1 MEIPLQQFEM
11 TNVKT
16 DFETYVCTG
25 ESKDGSTIQI
35 GVMSTSTRDAAIAAK
50 RELNQTYKNK
60 SFVIIETKLGN
71 VEKLKIEMGI
81 TDDSK

>member
-1 MEIPLQQFEM
+1 MEIPLQQFEI
-11 TNVKT
+11 TKVKT

-25 ESKDGSTIQI
+25 QSKDGATIQI
-35 GVMSTSTRDAAIAAK
+35 GVMSTSSRDAAISAK

-71 VEKLKIEMGI
+71 VEELKIKMGLE
-81 TDDSK
+81 